1 MRGVAVGAGALVLG
15 LMRAVA
21 VEADV
26 LAPDGEQLD
35 KARSTAPAVAAAY
48 SFVMVID
55 IPSWIGVRGDPT
67 SEPPV

>member
-1 MRGVAVGAGALVLG
+1 M
-15 LMRAVA
+15 A